1 MAYWAAGL
9 AAVAAITGA
18 IGSLGGPAL
27 TIGAFLGI
35 AVPIVAAAV
44 QSWNSAS
51 GDSDKVAAYT
61 TAKEA
66 LDRILVQE
74 VDAVREQAARGDR
87 RGGPGVF
94 RQGASG
100 HDDGARR
107 LEGHRREAAEAR
119 ARLSRRPGFSGLL
132 VSSASSAFAA
142 GLR

>member
-1 MAYWAAGL
+1 MKLAYWAAGL

-35 AVPIVAAAV
+35 AVPIVAGAL

-74 VDAVREQAARGDR
+74 VDAVREQAARGDVAAVR
-87 RGGPGVF
+87 AYFDKVHLVMTTEHDAWKATGAKPPKPGPG
-94 RQGASG
+94 
-100 HDDGARR
+100 
-107 LEGHRREAAEAR
+107 
-119 ARLSRRPGFSGLL
+119 
-132 VSSASSAFAA
+132 
-142 GLR
+142 